1 MSASSPGNE
10 QQDLTAIPG
19 HGPPDTQDPRGTA
32 FDHPDVRP
40 RERRPRESGAARRRG
55 FSGRAMT
62 TLAVSLLFAALL
74 IACGGESPEPAPGAT
89 GDTRTAAG
97 VAVPTIIPTE
107 VSTTVP
113 TEQPARGD
121 AGRNLGRTPVS
132 ETSRASI
139 PTRVPEPTPAGG
151 SREPTEPPAPTE
163 PPVPTEPPAP
173 TRQAVATEPPAPTAP
188 VPTATP
194 AAPAVDICDRQE
206 SVRVAILGEL
216 GLDLDA
222 CEEVPE
228 EQLRRIT
235 RLEGILV
242 QRLRGDEFH
251 GLDNLEFLSL
261 EAVTPDLPITARGPV
276 LPNLKL
282 LHLSFVPGELEEGTR
297 AARVDFSGYSNTG
310 LEQVEMTFTP
320 GSLQFVSYS
329 PWFLHRGLDGIRLRV
344 TDQRPY
350 GQEILK
356 QETSEQLHLPEL
368 IIEFGP
374 TGTDYQGI
382 HRAAEERG
390 ESPRHFGVIA
400 RRGEL
405 PWLKRGRIDRLS
417 IINHDP
423 GYEIGVDTNFIED
436 DTDAPM
442 YVELRGITWVHKDAF
457 DRVRGPL
464 TLHLDPDPGG
474 NPHRLHFS
482 EAVET
487 PTGTG
492 FLPLWSKDAPYPETP
507 ECNHGLVDIA
517 ERIFQDGW
525 DTGRWILEASEFIG
539 SNPEDCH
546 TNSYVPVAR
555 VSGHEASCRG
565 EWNTFLRTGS
575 SNDDLYL
582 QWERAWIHP
591 DQPLCWTR
599 SEHSDGTVEWE
610 GWVRGRPEG
619 ISLPEGSPYRRQW

>member
-1 MSASSPGNE
+1 M
-10 QQDLTAIPG
+10 
-19 HGPPDTQDPRGTA
+19 
-32 FDHPDVRP
+32 
-40 RERRPRESGAARRRG
+40 
-55 FSGRAMT
+55 
-62 TLAVSLLFAALL
+62 
-74 IACGGESPEPAPGAT
+74 
-89 GDTRTAAG
+89 
-97 VAVPTIIPTE
+97 
-107 VSTTVP
+107 
-113 TEQPARGD
+113 
-121 AGRNLGRTPVS
+121 
-132 ETSRASI
+132 
-139 PTRVPEPTPAGG
+139 
-151 SREPTEPPAPTE
+151 
-163 PPVPTEPPAP
+163 
-173 TRQAVATEPPAPTAP
+173 
-188 VPTATP
+188 
-194 AAPAVDICDRQE
+194 
-206 SVRVAILGEL
+206 AILGEL

-235 RLEGILV
+235 RLDGILV
-242 QRLRGDEFH
+242 QRLWGDEFH

-261 EAVTPDLPITARGPV
+261 EAVTPDLPIRARGPV

-282 LHLSFVPGELEEGTR
+282 LQLTFVPGELEDGTS

-320 GSLQFVSYS
+320 GSLQFASYS

-382 HRAAEERG
+382 YRAAEERG
-390 ESPRHFGVIA
+390 ESPRHFGVTA

-436 DTDAPM
+436 DTAAPM

-482 EAVET
+482 GAVET

-539 SNPEDCH
+539 SNPGDCH

-555 VSGHEASCRG
+555 ISGHEASCRG

-582 QWERAWIHP
+582 QWERAWLHP

-610 GWVRGRPEG
+610 GWVRGRSEG